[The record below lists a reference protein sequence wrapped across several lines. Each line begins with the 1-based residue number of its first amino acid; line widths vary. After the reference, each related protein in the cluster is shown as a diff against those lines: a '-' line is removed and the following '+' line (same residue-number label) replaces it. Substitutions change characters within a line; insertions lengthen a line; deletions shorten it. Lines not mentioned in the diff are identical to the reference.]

1 MKIRMKFSK
10 TGPLMYVGHLD
21 TLRYF
26 QKVFRRSGVD
36 IAYSNGFSP
45 HQILSFAAPLGI
57 GVTSEGEYLDTEFHS
72 VTTSEDML
80 RQINA
85 ATLTPYIE
93 VTKLVQLEEGAKKAM
108 AAVAGAD
115 YRVTLVPEYEGQEAI
130 AEAVPDYLEQ
140 KQIVITKKTKKG
152 EKEVDLRP
160 LIHQLQVREGAL
172 FMRLTTGSSDNLR
185 PDTVMENL
193 AAFAGV
199 KYNSLSF
206 LVHRLDTLLWK
217 EQEEG
222 GCFAPLSSAG
232 HPIG

>member
-1 MKIRMKFSK
+1 MRIRMKFSK
-10 TGPLMYVGHLD
+10 MGPLMYVGHLD

-26 QKVFRRSGVD
+26 QKMFRRSGVD

-72 VTTSEDML
+72 VTTSEELLLQM
-80 RQINA
+80 NA

-93 VTKLVQLEEGAKKAM
+93 ITELVALEEGAKKAM

-115 YRVTLVPEYEGQEAI
+115 YRISSAPEYEYWEQLLK
-130 AEAVPDYLEQ
+130 AVPHFLEQ
-140 KQIVITKKTKKG
+140 TELIITKQTKKG
-152 EKEVDLRP
+152 EKQVDLRP
-160 LIHQLQVREGAL
+160 LIHRLEVQGETLT
-172 FMRLTTGSSDNLR
+172 MRLTTGSNNNLR

-199 KYNSLSF
+199 ECSNLSYM
-206 LVHRLDTLLWK
+206 VHRLDTLLWK
-217 EQEEG
+217 EEE

-232 HPIG
+232 HVII

>member
-72 VTTSEDML
+72 VTTSEEML
-80 RQINA
+80 GQINA

-93 VTKLVQLEEGAKKAM
+93 ITELVALEEGAKKAM

-115 YRVTLVPEYEGQEAI
+115 YRISFATKYQYREAILKAVPEF
-130 AEAVPDYLEQ
+130 LEQ
-140 KQIVITKKTKKG
+140 TELIITKQTKKG
-152 EKEVDLRP
+152 EREVDLRP
-160 LIHQLQVREGAL
+160 LIHQLEVQNDAL
-172 FMRLTTGSSDNLR
+172 TMRLTTGSNNNLR
-185 PDTVMENL
+185 PDTVMESL
-193 AAFAGV
+193 TAFAGV
-199 KYNSLSF
+199 EYESLSF
-206 LVHRLDTLLWK
+206 MVHRLDTLLWN
-217 EQEEG
+217 EEE

-232 HPIG
+232 HVIV

>member
-72 VTTSEDML
+72 VTTSKEML
-80 RQINA
+80 KQINEA
-85 ATLTPYIE
+85 ALTPYIE
-93 VTKLVQLEEGAKKAM
+93 VTELVQLKEGAKKAM

-115 YRVTLVPEYEGQEAI
+115 YRLSFAAGYENRECMI
-130 AEAVPDYLEQ
+130 KAVPDFLAQ
-140 KQIVITKKTKKG
+140 KEIVITKQTKKG
-152 EKEVDLRP
+152 EKKEVNLRP
-160 LIHQLQVREGAL
+160 LIHQLTVQMDAL
-172 FMRLTTGSSDNLR
+172 SMRLTTGSSNNLR
-185 PDTVMENL
+185 PDTVMESL

-199 KYNSLSF
+199 EYESLSF
-206 LVHRLDTLLWK
+206 YVHRLDTLLWK
-217 EQEEG
+217 EEEN
-222 GCFAPLSSAG
+222 CFAPLSSAG